1 VLLLLKTKALWLAI
15 MSAKAFFGMMQAEKN
30 RFFIGHLV
38 TKLFFKRKVLS
49 KELFAHAKRNLLKNL
64 KCVIQF
70 QLRFPKLF
78 FKKNHL
84 KISG

>member
-38 TKLFFKRKVLS
+38 TSFS
-49 KELFAHAKRNLLKNL
+49 LK
-64 KCVIQF
+64 
-70 QLRFPKLF
+70 
-78 FKKNHL
+78 KKSL
-84 KISG
+84 QKKDFC